1 MAHSPAGARHHWL
14 VGFAGGI
21 LLVLACVEGS
31 HADGWK
37 VQLQGVKAL
46 GVSWADRA
54 TIDDATIV
62 WFNAAGMS
70 RLDKPWTLTTASPI
84 VTYGLEFTDGG
95 STSVLGQALTG
106 ASSADGGTTAVVP
119 HLYLVRK
126 INDSWWAGFGFNAP
140 YGLENDY
147 GEAWVGRYHA
157 TRSRLAVL
165 NMNPAVAFKVSDRL
179 SLGAG
184 LDVQRSDAQLAN
196 MIDFGSLGF
205 FQGLPLTPQG
215 SDGRL
220 ELDVADWAIG
230 YDLSLAWDLD
240 ARSRLAVTY
249 RSQVEHTLS
258 GDATF
263 TVPAE
268 AQLFTAT
275 GQFVNTSA
283 TTELPMPR
291 ELSVGGSHEPAR
303 NWVLLGDFTW
313 TDWSRFDR
321 LTVTFA
327 NPLQPELAQTA
338 DFEDS
343 FRAAGG
349 VVYRATDS
357 WELRAGGVYESTP
370 VPDATRNPRLP
381 EVDHT
386 AFSVGTTYRVGDR
399 FDFDVSYSHLLRHDA
414 PISLAIPGA
423 GELVGAVRWRVDILA
438 ASLTMRF

>member
-1 MAHSPAGARHHWL
+1 MVLAGAGDSR
-14 VGFAGGI
+14 
-21 LLVLACVEGS
+21 
-31 HADGWK
+31 ADGWK

-54 TIDDATIV
+54 AIDDATLV

-70 RLDKPWTLTTASPI
+70 RLDTPWTLTAAPPI
-84 VTYGLEFTDGG
+84 VTYGLKFTDGG
-95 STSVLGQALTG
+95 STSVLGQPLTG
-106 ASSADGGTTAVVP
+106 ASSANGGTTAVAP

-126 INDSWWAGFGFNAP
+126 ISDRWWAGFGFNAP

-147 GEAWVGRYHA
+147 GESWVGRYHA
-157 TRSRLAVL
+157 TRSKLAVL
-165 NMNPAVAFKVSDRL
+165 NMNPAVAFKLSDRV

-184 LDVQRSDAQLAN
+184 LDLQRSNAQLAN

-205 FQGLPLTPQG
+205 LLGAPLAPQG

-230 YDLSLAWDLD
+230 YDLSLAWDLHD
-240 ARSRLAVTY
+240 RSRLAVTY
-249 RSQVEHTLS
+249 RSKVEHTLS
-258 GDATF
+258 GDARF

-268 AQLFTAT
+268 AQLFTAM

-283 TTELPMPR
+283 TTVLPMPR
-291 ELSVGGSHEPAR
+291 ELSIGGSHELAP

-327 NPLQPELAQTA
+327 NPAQPELTQAA
-338 DFEDS
+338 NFEDS
-343 FRAAGG
+343 FRGAAG
-349 VVYRATDS
+349 VIYRASDS

-381 EVDHT
+381 EVDNT
-386 AFSVGTTYRVGDR
+386 AFSGGLTYRAGER
-399 FDFDVSYSHLLRHDA
+399 FIVDFSYSHLLHHDA
-414 PISLAIPGA
+414 PIALEIPGA
-423 GELVGAVRWRVDILA
+423 GELVGSVRWRVDIIG
-438 ASLTMRF
+438 ASVTMRF

>member
-1 MAHSPAGARHHWL
+1 M
-14 VGFAGGI
+14 
-21 LLVLACVEGS
+21 LVLACAENS

-54 TIDDATIV
+54 AIDDATVV

-70 RLDKPWTLTTASPI
+70 RLDTPWTLTTAPPI
-84 VTYGLEFTDGG
+84 VTYGLDFTDRG
-95 STSVLGQALTG
+95 STSVLGQPMAG
-106 ASSADGGTTAVVP
+106 ASSASGGTTTAAP
-119 HLYLVRK
+119 HLYLVRR

-147 GEAWVGRYHA
+147 GETWVGRYHA
-157 TRSRLAVL
+157 TKSRLAVL
-165 NMNPAVAFKVSDRL
+165 NMSSAIAVKVSDRF

-184 LDVQRSDAQLAN
+184 FDLQRSDAQLAN

-205 FQGLPLTPQG
+205 VMGLPLTPQQ
-215 SDGRL
+215 SDGRIEL
-220 ELDVADWAIG
+220 EFGDWAVG

-258 GDATF
+258 GEATF

-268 AQLFTAT
+268 AQSFTAT
-275 GQFVNTSA
+275 GLFVNTSA

-291 ELSVGGSHEPAR
+291 ELDIGGSHELAQ

-313 TDWSRFDR
+313 TDWSRFDH
-321 LTVTFA
+321 LTVAFA
-327 NPLQPELAQTA
+327 NPLQPELTQAA
-338 DFEDS
+338 NFKDS
-343 FRAAGG
+343 FRGAVG
-349 VVYRATDS
+349 VVCRATDS
-357 WELRAGGVYESTP
+357 WDLRAGGVYESTP
-370 VPDATRNPRLP
+370 VPDTTRNPRLP
-381 EVDHT
+381 EVDNT
-386 AFSVGTTYRVGDR
+386 AFSVGATYRVGDR
-399 FDFDVSYSHLLRHDA
+399 FDFDFSYSHLLRHDA
-414 PISLAIPGA
+414 PISLEIPGA
-423 GELVGAVRWRVDILA
+423 GELVGSVRWRVDIIA

>member
-1 MAHSPAGARHHWL
+1 MLTLICPEIAD
-14 VGFAGGI
+14 
-21 LLVLACVEGS
+21 
-31 HADGWK
+31 ADGWK

-46 GVSWADRA
+46 GVSWADR
-54 TIDDATIV
+54 TLIDDATIV

-70 RLDKPWTLTTASPI
+70 RLDELWTMTTAPPI
-84 VTYGLEFTDGG
+84 VTYGLNFTDGG
-95 STSVLGQALTG
+95 TTSVLRQPMAG
-106 ASSADGGTTAVVP
+106 ASTASGGTTAVAP

-140 YGLENDY
+140 YGLANDY
-147 GEAWVGRYHA
+147 GETWVGRYHA
-157 TRSRLAVL
+157 TRSRLSVL
-165 NMNPAVAFKVSDRL
+165 NMNPAVAVKVSDRL

-184 LDVQRSDAQLAN
+184 LDLQRSDAQLAN

-205 FQGLPLTPQG
+205 AAGLPLAPQA
-215 SDGRL
+215 SDGRI
-220 ELDVADWAIG
+220 ELDFGGWALG

-240 ARSRLAVTY
+240 TRSRLAVTY
-249 RSQVEHTLS
+249 RAQVEHTLS

-275 GQFVNTSA
+275 GQFVNTNA

-291 ELSVGGSHEPAR
+291 ELSVGGSHELAP

-313 TDWSRFDR
+313 TDWSRFDE

-327 NPLQPELAQTA
+327 NPVQPDLTQAA
-338 DFEDS
+338 HFKDS
-343 FRAAGG
+343 FRTAVG
-349 VVYRATDS
+349 VLYRATDS
-357 WELRAGGVYESTP
+357 WDLRAGGVYESTP

-381 EVDHT
+381 EVDNT
-386 AFSVGTTYRVGDR
+386 AFSVGATYRVGQRYD
-399 FDFDVSYSHLLRHDA
+399 FDFSYSHLLPHDA
-414 PISLAIPGA
+414 PMSLEIPGA
-423 GELVGAVRWRVDILA
+423 GELVGSVRWRVDILA